1 MLNIYT
7 DDSDSKKSN
16 LTTLKNISGF
26 YIRDKS
32 IINPSII
39 QYAVYSD
46 CSRILKEKEETIYL
60 DNLIDGANMFLS
72 FSGPEKLF
80 CYAPKLENGEDMFS
94 QVCAVDYGIRAEET
108 IKEFYGDL
116 PSLKNGEFM
125 FYGTNLKEFR
135 GDLSSLE
142 NGAYMFSREQY
153 LDETEEEDVSK
164 YVPDLSPTSVLTILE
179 SLPTHTD
186 GFHIISISI
195 QIDDTTEAK
204 DAFAKEALFDSW
216 EALNEAFDN
225 KKWTV
230 YWELGKVT
238 SNTLEANENT
248 VPTKWYVKLTEI
260 KTNPIMKKYAEK
272 QNKRYIPSKANY
284 CTEDGEKFYKLEW
297 CNDSNNLEGYQEFGS
312 LLEACGYFGV
322 IPVKY
327 LEEN

>member
-1 MLNIYT
+1 MLNIYNE
-7 DDSDSKKSN
+7 SDTKNSN
-16 LTTLKNISGF
+16 LTTLKNISGL
-26 YIRDKS
+26 YIAEKS
-32 IINPSII
+32 SINPSII

-46 CSRILKEKEETIYL
+46 CRKILKEKEETIYL
-60 DNLIDGANMFLS
+60 DNLIDGTQMFLA

-80 CYAPKLENGEDMFS
+80 CYAPKLEKGENMFS
-94 QVCAVDYGIRAEET
+94 QVWADDYGWRSEET

-116 PSLKNGEFM
+116 PSLKNGKYM

-142 NGAYMFSREQY
+142 SGYCMFSRDTN
-153 LDETEEEDVSK
+153 LDETIEEDVSK
-164 YVPDLSPTSVLTILE
+164 YIPDLSPTSVLTILE
-179 SLPTHTD
+179 TLPTYDSTHY
-186 GFHIISISI
+186 ISISI
-195 QIDDTTEAK
+195 QIDDTAEAK
-204 DAFAKEALFDSW
+204 NAFAKEALFDSW
-216 EALNEAFDN
+216 EELNTEFSN
-225 KKWTV
+225 KGWTV

-260 KTNPIMKKYAEK
+260 ETNPIMKKYAEK

>member
-1 MLNIYT
+1 MLNIYKI
-7 DDSDSKKSN
+7 SDTKNSN

-26 YIRDKS
+26 NIDDKS
-32 IINPSII
+32 SINPSII

-46 CSRILKEKEETIYL
+46 CRKILKEKEETVYL
-60 DNLIDGANMFLS
+60 DNLIDGTQMFLA

-80 CYAPKLENGEDMFS
+80 CYAPKLEKGEDMFS
-94 QVCAVDYGIRAEET
+94 QSWARDEGWRSEET
-108 IKEFYGDL
+108 LKEFYGDL

-142 NGAYMFSREQY
+142 SGDYMFSRSQY
-153 LDETEEEDVSK
+153 WEDAEDDAK
-164 YVPDLSPTSVLTILE
+164 YKYNPDLSPTSVLTILE
-179 SLPTHTD
+179 TLPTYDSTHY
-186 GFHIISISI
+186 ISISI

-204 DAFAKEALFDSW
+204 DAFAKEVLFDSW
-216 EALNEAFDN
+216 EELNTEFSN
-225 KKWTV
+225 KGWMVK
-230 YWELGKVT
+230 WELGKVT

>member
-1 MLNIYT
+1 MLNIYKKT
-7 DDSDSKKSN
+7 DTKNSN
-16 LTTLKNISGF
+16 LTSLKNISGF
-26 YIRDKS
+26 YIDEKS
-32 IINPSII
+32 SINPSII

-46 CSRILKEKEETIYL
+46 CRKILKEKEETIYL
-60 DNLIDGANMFLS
+60 DNLIDGTQMFLA

-80 CYAPKLENGEDMFS
+80 CYAPKLEKGENMFS
-94 QVCAVDYGIRAEET
+94 QVWADDYGWRSEET

-116 PSLKNGEFM
+116 PSLKNGKYM

-142 NGAYMFSREQY
+142 SGAYMFSRDTN
-153 LDETEEEDVSK
+153 LDETIEEDVSK
-164 YVPDLSPTSVLTILE
+164 YIPDLSPTSVLTILE
-179 SLPTHTD
+179 TLPTYDSTHY
-186 GFHIISISI
+186 INISI

-204 DAFAKEALFDSW
+204 DAFAKEVLFDSW
-216 EALNEAFDN
+216 EELNTEFSN
-225 KKWTV
+225 KGWRV

-238 SNTLEANENT
+238 SNTLESNENT

>member
-1 MLNIYT
+1 MLNIYSYQK
-7 DDSDSKKSN
+7 DD
-16 LTTLKNISGF
+16 LRTLKNISGLHPDNIDF
-26 YIRDKS
+26 H
-32 IINPSII
+32 IIEDASR
-39 QYAVYSD
+39 SD
-46 CSRILKEKEETIYL
+46 CGHLLKKEKEEIFL
-60 DNLIDGANMFLS
+60 DNLREGDYMFMAC
-72 FSGPEKLF
+72 SGVKIIN
-80 CYAPKLENGEDMFS
+80 CYAPKLINAPHMFAQEWEVEATTYS
-94 QVCAVDYGIRAEET
+94 SSPFQ
-108 IKEFYGDL
+108 EFYGDL
-116 PSLKNGEFM
+116 PLLKNGENM
-125 FYGTNLKEFR
+125 FYASNLKEFR

-142 NGAYMFSREQY
+142 NGYHMFSRSRY
-153 LDETEEEDVSK
+153 YTAEERGPQ
-164 YVPDLSPTSVLTILE
+164 YVPDLSPTSVLTIVE
-179 SLPTHTD
+179 TIPTYTD
-186 GFHIISISI
+186 GSSHIINISI

-216 EALNEAFDN
+216 EELNTEFSN
-225 KKWTV
+225 KGWTV
-230 YWELGKVT
+230 QWELGKVT
-238 SNTLEANENT
+238 SNTLEANEDT

>member
-1 MLNIYT
+1 MLNINHYG
-7 DDSDSKKSN
+7 SKTN
-16 LTTLKNISGF
+16 LLSLKNISGLGGLRSQ
-26 YIRDKS
+26 INLS
-32 IINPSII
+32 IIENAYMAPLGN
-39 QYAVYSD
+39 
-46 CSRILKEKEETIYL
+46 ILKNKEETIRL
-60 DNLIDGANMFLS
+60 DNLICGEYTFNL
-72 FSGPEKLF
+72 FSGVDKIN
-80 CYAPKLENGEDMFS
+80 CYAPKLEKGNWMFS
-94 QVCAVDYGIRAEET
+94 QIHLEGEYLYNSNYT
-108 IKEFYGDL
+108 LKEFYGDL
-116 PSLKNGEFM
+116 PSLKDGEGM
-125 FYGTNLKEFR
+125 FHGTNLKEFR
-135 GDLSSLE
+135 GNLSSLE
-142 NGAYMFSREQY
+142 NAHFMFSRYTYNDNLELY
-153 LDETEEEDVSK
+153 T
-164 YVPDLSPTSVLTILE
+164 PDLSPTSVLTIVE
-179 SLPTHTD
+179 TIPTYTD
-186 GFHIISISI
+186 GSSHTISISI

-216 EALNEAFDN
+216 EALNTEFSN
-225 KKWTV
+225 KGWTV
-230 YWELGKVT
+230 DWELGKVT

>member
-1 MLNIYT
+1 MLNIKT
-7 DDSDSKKSN
+7 SN
-16 LTTLKNISGF
+16 KQKNLQSLTNISGLG
-26 YIRDKS
+26 ISDISSINLS
-32 IINPSII
+32 IIKDS
-39 QYAVYSD
+39 SLST
-46 CSRILKEKEETIYL
+46 CRGLLKNKEENIHL
-60 DNLIDGANMFLS
+60 DNLILGRQMFIA
-72 FSGPEKLF
+72 FSGVEKIN
-80 CYAPKLENGEDMFS
+80 CYAPKLEIGREMFMQAHGDLGYS
-94 QVCAVDYGIRAEET
+94 TET
-108 IKEFYGDL
+108 LKEFCGDL
-116 PSLKNGEFM
+116 PSLKDGRDM
-125 FYGTNLKEFR
+125 FFGTNLKEFR

-142 NGAYMFSREQY
+142 MGNGMFSRFMY
-153 LDETEEEDVSK
+153 WEDQEDGAK
-164 YVPDLSPTSVLTILE
+164 YIPDLSPTSVLTIVE
-179 SLPTHTD
+179 TIPTYTD
-186 GFHIISISI
+186 GSSHTISISI

-216 EALNEAFDN
+216 EELNTEFSN
-225 KKWTV
+225 KGWTV
-230 YWELGKVT
+230 QWELGKVT